1 MTSITLLYTTAPSRD
16 IADALAA
23 SLVEKR
29 LAACVNMLDGMR
41 SVYRWEGKIEHAE
54 EVAML
59 IKTTAA
65 QVEPIKALLAAEHP
79 YDTPACLVL
88 AVTDGLPDY
97 LQWIARETL

>member
-1 MTSITLLYTTAPSRD
+1 MLRPAAFGFNTET
-16 IADALAA
+16 AA
-23 SLVEKR
+23 SNAFQQQTQATD
-29 LAACVNMLDGMR
+29 AAV
-41 SVYRWEGKIEHAE
+41 K
-54 EVAML
+54 
-59 IKTTAA
+59 AA